1 MVEMPSSAKHL
12 TLESMAVLLNE
23 SHAEALAE
31 AGIESMMGAD
41 VNLVLVTLG
50 RSKQLVEAYVAVG
63 DPLAHIEINVLTALD
78 LLDNVPEFHNHDTR
92 SGIDPNATMK
102 LWEEK
107 QEALDA
113 IARLTHSA
121 EEEDVS
127 PPAPEPMAHESADEE
142 VPEAVVLVEEKAIAT
157 VPKPKPAVPVVATS
171 APPPG
176 SVPEPSPRLRR
187 STPFTGKTMTTPK
200 ALAPFVE
207 AITDAGLDG
216 LLDALQRAGITT
228 LVSLKKHDIA
238 ELEASLRRP
247 HVKLGSTYTLSRVD
261 TKSLI
266 ELGVKPS
273 GTTPG
278 ADATRG
284 TPPDLFSM
292 AALTL
297 GAAAST
303 APLALTTKPAPT
315 SAPAPAGK
323 PAPTSASYPPPA
335 VAVPRPPAAAEPLR
349 LWTAAPTTAPVSESA
364 GKITEALKTCSF
376 TRALLGK
383 VPAAELSLPSL
394 WLLAHAIHGETALSF
409 KNMDESEESVVD
421 AIDAAIEARCATET
435 LTRDEALGFGY
446 TPCSSMRE
454 VRKKVNEWV
463 ARSRAV
469 KPTADLPA
477 EIDGTG
483 PMTMHS
489 GLAMLAASTQSFSS
503 DNLKH
508 VEEHGAAEARALA
521 VHGDATSKRT
531 LLELGKVMASGLPD
545 KDKIKEHAQA
555 CETDAKVAALLA
567 SSHIK
572 RITGASALIPGL
584 AEVAAVA
591 VQVRAAIVRAS
602 KEELR
607 AQEHV
612 RPYAEPEPLVKAVQ
626 AMRLFDKGSNA
637 LSLKPLAGTDKE
649 LEYLAVPAISPKPTA
664 AVAELAITRNLFAA
678 IPLLETVF
686 GMVAPWD
693 KTAVKTLATVHTV
706 MSHGLAKHGASTT
719 VLNVLMPLLREYEER
734 VDAFQRSPSAPIP
747 TLAGCWE
754 HTKTLAIT
762 ATFISEA
769 RKQLANLELA
779 PDSQV
784 ASLKTQN
791 EAQSKTLKTLEERLK
806 KLEAKPTSTKPP
818 GKPEDG
824 EPSKGANKKEALRLG
839 RELLAKQA
847 AAAGG
852 STAPAPK
859 VRFAATEHGALATQL

>member
-1 MVEMPSSAKHL
+1 MTVDPD
-12 TLESMAVLLNE
+12 ESN
-23 SHAEALAE
+23 AEAFAAVGLIPPVGKE
-31 AGIESMMGAD
+31 VTLILTTIGRKKIIESVHALFGDEPDLTEIA
-41 VNLVLVTLG
+41 VNAGL
-50 RSKQLVEAYVAVG
+50 Y
-63 DPLAHIEINVLTALD
+63 
-78 LLDNVPEFHNHDTR
+78 LLEHVPDFNNNETR
-92 SGIDPNATMK
+92 SGIDVNATLAFQK
-102 LWEEK
+102 AKADE
-107 QEALDA
+107 LDA
-113 IARLTHSA
+113 AAAAAHEA
-121 EEEDVS
+121 DEDPTF
-127 PPAPEPMAHESADEE
+127 PPAA
-142 VPEAVVLVEEKAIAT
+142 EAVVPESDNEAATEPPERAGAGAIAT
-157 VPKPKPAVPVVATS
+157 VPPKKSVYEAIAATALASSTGS
-171 APPPG
+171 ATPG
-176 SVPEPSPRLRR
+176 LRR
-187 STPFTGKTMTTPK
+187 SSPFTGRTMTTPK
-200 ALAPFVE
+200 AHGPF
-207 AITDAGLDG
+207 ADTISDAGLAG
-216 LLDALQRAGITT
+216 LLEALLRAGITT

-238 ELEASLRRP
+238 DLTASLRRP
-247 HVKLGSTYTLSRVD
+247 HVKLGSTYTLSSVD

-303 APLALTTKPAPT
+303 TPLALTTKPAPAP
-315 SAPAPAGK
+315 APAPAGK
-323 PAPTSASYPPPA
+323 PAPTSASYLPPA
-335 VAVPRPPAAAEPLR
+335 AAVPPPPAAAEPPR
-349 LWTAAPTTAPVSESA
+349 PWAAAPTTAPVSESA
-364 GKITEALKTCSF
+364 GKITEALKTCPLA
-376 TRALLGK
+376 RALLEG
-383 VPAAELSLPSL
+383 VSATELSLSPL
-394 WLLAHAIHGETALSF
+394 WLVAQAIDGATALSF
-409 KNMDESEESVVD
+409 KNMDASEESVVD
-421 AIDAAIEARCATET
+421 AIDAAIEARCAAET
-435 LTRDEALGFGY
+435 LTREEVLGYGSS
-446 TPCSSMRE
+446 PCSSMRE
-454 VRKKVNEWV
+454 VRKKVNEWA

-469 KPTADLPA
+469 KPAADLPA
-477 EIDGTG
+477 ETDGTG
-483 PMTMHS
+483 PMTMQS
-489 GLAMLAASTQSFSS
+489 GLAMLAASTQNFSG

-531 LLELGKVMASGLPD
+531 LLELGKLMASGLPD

-555 CETDAKVAALLA
+555 CETDAKVATLLA

-591 VQVRAAIVRAS
+591 VQVRAAVVRAS

-719 VLNVLMPLLREYEER
+719 VLNVLLPLLREYEER

-791 EAQSKTLKTLEERLK
+791 EAQSKALKTLEERLK